1 MTVNFIFD
9 TATLNSR
16 LSSEQLK
23 QEIDISSGN
32 EGSKNENKIGTFFF
46 SIDSI
51 MLYRRVSI
59 IIDLRKCTELRVSML
74 LKEKE

>member
-9 TATLNSR
+9 TATLNSH
-16 LSSEQLK
+16 LSSERLK

-32 EGSKNENKIGTFFF
+32 EGSKNENKIGTFF

-59 IIDLRKCTELRVSML
+59 IIDLLKYTELGVSML

>member
-9 TATLNSR
+9 TATLNSH
-16 LSSEQLK
+16 LSSERLK

-32 EGSKNENKIGTFFF
+32 EGSKNENKIGTFF

-59 IIDLRKCTELRVSML
+59 IIDRLKYTELS
-74 LKEKE
+74 

>member
-32 EGSKNENKIGTFFF
+32 EGSKNENKIGTFF